1 MGRPYKCRDV
11 SCDVAANYFKP
22 LGIPLAHLE
31 ETELHMDELEA
42 LRLADMEG
50 LYHADAALRMGI
62 SRQTFGNIVARARKK
77 VATAILQGQALKIGE
92 DATSNQRVLRLRQE
106 PHPDTRKP

>member
-1 MGRPYKCRDV
+1 MIAPTP
-11 SCDVAANYFKP
+11 SQVADAFQHTKP
-22 LGIPLAHLE
+22 LFAE
-31 ETELHMDELEA
+31 S